1 MGDIFVAGIEHHDKA
16 GQRTA
21 VRTAE
26 RLQLYLDEHSL
37 TLDAEQDLASVILDR
52 GEHGMLTVEH
62 LVAERHF
69 APFGGIDLHRQ
80 RHPVLG
86 TAHHFENFHQTGFV
100 HDPVMLAVLFI
111 EMKAV
116 EFFFLHHQL
125 AVNAAGNFEG
135 FTSTE
140 RQHLIAKGVL

>member
-1 MGDIFVAGIEHHDKA
+1 MPAPENEA

-21 VRTAE
+21 VRAAE

-37 TLDAEQDLASVILDR
+37 TLDTEQDLAPVILDP
-52 GEHGMLTVEH
+52 GEHGMLAVEH
-62 LVAERHF
+62 LVTERHF
-69 APFGGIDLHRQ
+69 APFGRIDLHRQ

-100 HDPVMLAVLFI
+100 HDPEMLAVLLV
-111 EMKAV
+111 EMKTV

-125 AVNAAGNFEG
+125 AVGAAGNLES
-135 FTSTE
+135 FTGTE